1 MNRSQQM
8 FLKDNGQQGRA
19 AFYKAALAVILALL
33 LALTPGLAF
42 ATAGE
47 AEQGAGSQESEL
59 AVVVDTKA
67 EATQEA
73 TDSQLAATDEAAE
86 TSGESASSEPSATDE
101 PSIAATAEGAIEANA
116 EGEGGGDEGGEI
128 DGDAI
133 RLENAY
139 KEFLAANPGVNNV
152 NKTDYDKAIIVHEYL
167 LAKADFDASS
177 TKDSALD
184 ILDNLGSTL
193 QVKVSS
199 KSFQAAFR
207 ELMTRLG
214 VPTSDIKNVSANGHA
229 WTLINLDGN
238 WTHIDTANDDLY
250 AGKGQGVYL
259 FFGLTDTQIRLVH
272 PTYNQGTN
280 PAATNTANN
289 YYARTHNMAG
299 FEQAEN
305 LAGVIKDKYSSMT
318 NGGTFTS
325 PIPSGDNANIQ
336 KLISQQVA
344 TCLNGATIVSDA
356 NTRVTVEISGA
367 NYKITITKLNVV
379 KKEWFLTV
387 ADQRYTGDSVRA
399 ILRVHGYVS
408 SDFKE
413 GVGYTVSYRSKTN
426 PNEVYGSSGPYRA
439 GTYDVIITGKGNYT
453 GTITLTFKI
462 TPASITSTM
471 KTITSRVKYT
481 GKPLTP
487 LITLKYGNYT
497 LTTNDF
503 DVKYS
508 NNVEPGYAKVTVTGK
523 GNFTGSETVTFLIEK
538 DSTSS
543 STKPGNNS
551 SSSNNN
557 SSSNITTNGTT
568 DSVNNGATNVTTQ
581 ALPKA
586 PTVTGTWKKSGG
598 KWWFSYDTKTKS
610 AQKKAYPTNQ
620 WVKIKGKLYHFDS
633 KGWMHTNW
641 QKFSNKWYYLGSDGA
656 MKTGWKKAKS
666 KWYYMASDGV
676 MQTGKKIISG
686 KTYYLNTSTGAMKT
700 GWNKEGKIWYY
711 YNSSGAMKTGWLKL
725 KGTWYYLA
733 RNGAMQTGK
742 YAVSGKTYY
751 FNTSSGAM
759 KTGWNK
765 EGTTWYHYSKSGAM
779 SKGWV
784 KSGRNWY
791 YMDASSGVMKTGWL
805 TVSGKTYFMNPP
817 NGEML
822 TGWVKINGDGYY
834 FGTSGAMQK
843 NKWVGNYYLESSGK
857 MATNK
862 WIGKFHVD
870 STGRWDAT
878 KK

>member
-1 MNRSQQM
+1 MNHSHRI
-8 FLKDNGQQGRA
+8 FFNEEKTKREGA
-19 AFYKAALAVILALL
+19 AFHKAALAVLLALL
-33 LALTPGLAF
+33 LAFTPGLAF
-42 ATAGE
+42 ATTGEFQQETNVQENVEFDAAE
-47 AEQGAGSQESEL
+47 AES
-59 AVVVDTKA
+59 
-67 EATQEA
+67 
-73 TDSQLAATDEAAE
+73 TDEATIDDQPEVSDDELEGAIAD
-86 TSGESASSEPSATDE
+86 TSDPVGTSEQE
-101 PSIAATAEGAIEANA
+101 IAVAAEGAIEGTA

-152 NKTDYDKAIIVHEYL
+152 NKTDYDKAVIVHEYL

-207 ELMTRLG
+207 ELMVRLG
-214 VPTSDIKNVSANGHA
+214 VPASDIKDVSADGHA

-250 AGKGQGVYL
+250 ANQRQGAYL
-259 FFGLTDTQIRLVH
+259 FFGLTDAQIVLAH
-272 PTYNQGTN
+272 PSYVRGAN

-289 YYARTHNMAG
+289 YYARTHDMAG
-299 FEQAEN
+299 FEQAEE
-305 LAGVIKDKYSSMT
+305 LAGVIKGKYPSMQ
-318 NGGTFTS
+318 NGGSFTS
-325 PIPSGDNANIQ
+325 AIPAGTDANIQ

-344 TCLNGATIVSDA
+344 ACLNGASIVSDP
-356 NTRVTVEISGA
+356 NTRVTVEISGT
-367 NYKITITKLNVV
+367 NYKVTITKLTVV
-379 KKEWFLTV
+379 TADLFLTV

-399 ILRVHGYVS
+399 ILRTKLDYT
-408 SDFKE
+408 DFKE
-413 GVGYTVSYRSKTN
+413 GVGYTVSYRSKSN
-426 PNEVYGSSGPYRA
+426 PNEVYDSSGPYRS

-453 GTITLTFKI
+453 GTTTLTFKI

-471 KTITSRVKYT
+471 KTISSRVKYT

-497 LTTNDF
+497 LTSNDF
-503 DVKYS
+503 DVKYT
-508 NNVEPGYAKVTVTGK
+508 NNVEPGYAKATVTGK

-543 STKPGNNS
+543 GSNSSSNTNNSNNS
-551 SSSNNN
+551 SNN
-557 SSSNITTNGTT
+557 SNITTNGTT
-568 DSVNNGATNVTTQ
+568 DSVNNGATSVTAQ

-598 KWWFSYDTKTKS
+598 KWWFSYDSKTKTT
-610 AQKKAYPTNQ
+610 QKKAYPTNQ

-641 QKFSNKWYYLGSDGA
+641 QQLNKKWYYFGSDGA
-656 MKTGWKKAKS
+656 MKTGWKKVKG

-686 KTYYLNTSTGAMKT
+686 KTYYLNTSSGAMKT

-725 KGTWYYLA
+725 KNKWYYLA
-733 RNGAMQTGK
+733 GNGAMQTGK
-742 YAVSGKTYY
+742 YKVSGKTYY
-751 FNTSSGAM
+751 LNTSSGAM

-765 EGTTWYHYSKSGAM
+765 EGTTWYHYAKSGAM

-791 YMDASSGVMKTGWL
+791 YMDASSGAMKTGWQ
-805 TVSGKTYFMNPP
+805 TVSGKTYFLNPP

-843 NKWVGNYYLESSGK
+843 NKWVGNYYLESTGK
-857 MATNK
+857 MATSK
-862 WIGKFHVD
+862 WIGKYHVD
-870 STGRWDAT
+870 ATGRWDAT